1 MKAPT
6 PVKGWRLFLGEVGVI
21 VLGVLIALGAQ
32 QAVEEIRIRGDVRT
46 FRETIDHEISLNLY
60 VYDFRSRQV
69 DCVKWQIDELND
81 WLAQARAG
89 KNVPGINGN
98 SPFAL
103 SPYRSAWENK
113 DADVFANLPYAVRLK
128 YAEFYDELSNNM
140 EIRLLEVK
148 AWNELATYR
157 EPGPITLGDR
167 RKIRSV
173 LGAARSLNAL
183 LPQNLEVSR
192 KIATDLG
199 IKPRTPDNIPQD
211 FFKRV
216 LVCGRMLAK
225 D

>member
-1 MKAPT
+1 MKVAT
-6 PVKGWRLFLGEVGVI
+6 PRDGWRTFAGEVGVI

-32 QAVEEIRIRGDVRT
+32 QAAEEIRIRDDVRT

-60 VYDFRSRQV
+60 VYDFRARQV
-69 DCVKWQIDELND
+69 DCVKRQIDELND

-89 KNVPGINGN
+89 KSVPGINENKPG
-98 SPFAL
+98 AL

-113 DADVFANLPYAVRLK
+113 DAEVFANLPYAVRLK

-140 EIRLLEVK
+140 ESRLLEVK
-148 AWNELATYR
+148 AWNELGTYR

-167 RKIRSV
+167 RKIRSA
-173 LGAARSLNAL
+173 LGAARSLNTL
-183 LPQNLEVSR
+183 LSQNLEVSR

-199 IKPRTPDNIPQD
+199 IKPRSPDNIPPD

-216 LVCGRMLAK
+216 LVCEHMLAK